1 MLEND
6 LEISCQQTYQV
17 LHGKKPPVLIDC
29 REQHEWDFCRIEGA
43 VLVPLSEFAGKAEKV
58 FQDPEQEAVI
68 YCHHGVRSLHAVQY
82 LRQQGFQNT
91 LSMQGGIDAWSNQID
106 PNLEKY

>member
-17 LHGKKPPVLIDC
+17 LH
-29 REQHEWDFCRIEGA
+29 
-43 VLVPLSEFAGKAEKV
+43 AGKAEKV
-58 FQDPEQEAVI
+58 FQDPEQEAII